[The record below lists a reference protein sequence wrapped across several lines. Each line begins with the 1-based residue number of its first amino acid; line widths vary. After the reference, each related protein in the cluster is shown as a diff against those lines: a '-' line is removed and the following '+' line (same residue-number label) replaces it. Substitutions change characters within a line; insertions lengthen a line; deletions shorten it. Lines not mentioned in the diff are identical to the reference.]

1 MERTKR
7 IGFEIRTLSNLIR
20 RNMNGSNAIKNA
32 DNVTGMH
39 GYIIGYLYDHRDK
52 DIFQKDLEEEFL
64 IRRSTATV
72 VLQLMEKN
80 GLIVRQPVSY
90 DARLKKLQLT
100 QKAIEIHKS
109 VVKDIDQVEL
119 RLRQGISDE
128 ELITFFSI
136 MERLKKNIE

>member
-1 MERTKR
+1 MEKTKR
-7 IGFEIRTLSNLIR
+7 IGFEVRTLSNLIR
-20 RNMNGSNAIKNA
+20 RNLNNSNAIKKA

-39 GYIIGYLYDHRDK
+39 GYVIGYLYDHQDK
-52 DIFQKDLEEEFL
+52 DVFQKDLEEEFL

-80 GLIVRQPVSY
+80 GLILRQPVSY

-119 RLRQGISDE
+119 RLSQGISDE
-128 ELITFFSI
+128 ELKAFFSI